1 MNYTKAQ
8 KEIFDALCAGKRVS
22 QFEIDANNI
31 FVTADGYKGYIIPK
45 NLICFSLEKVA
56 EMKPIPIKEII
67 QDQYQLTLTP
77 DLRII
82 DARRTARRLKGN
94 GKNVLVNAKFLSCF
108 QNPYFYQ
115 AENMNTGVAVT
126 EPVCRSSGQML
137 NLIARVSLQ
146 STPVISIRQCMGN
159 TVVAPMATAG
169 IVAVSSGCRRWS
181 EMTKQEAAAMLVQL
195 YADYST
201 LCDKYG
207 WPPSDGMSEAVAI
220 AVQSLQEVE

>member
-8 KEIFDALCAGKRVS
+8 REIFDALCAGKRVC

-56 EMKPIPIKEII
+56 DINPVPIKEII
-67 QDQYQLTLTP
+67 QDQYRLTLTP

-94 GKNVLVNAKFLSCF
+94 GKNVLVNAKFLACF

-115 AENMNTGVAVT
+115 VENMNTGVVVT
-126 EPVCRSSGQML
+126 EPVCRKGSE
-137 NLIARVSLQ
+137 LIEV
-146 STPVISIRQCMGN
+146 PVGYLMPIR
-159 TVVAPMATAG
+159 AT
-169 IVAVSSGCRRWS
+169 
-181 EMTKQEAAAMLVQL
+181 EVQGDYYD
-195 YADYST
+195 YADIAGGYMNEN
-201 LCDKYG
+201 
-207 WPPSDGMSEAVAI
+207 SD
-220 AVQSLQEVE
+220 SL

>member
-8 KEIFDALCAGKRVS
+8 KEIFDALCAGKRVF

-56 EMKPIPIKEII
+56 EIKPIPIKEII
-67 QDQYQLTLTP
+67 QDQYRLTLTL

-94 GKNVLVNAKFLSCF
+94 GKNVLVNVKFLSCF

-115 AENMNTGVAVT
+115 AENMNAGVVVT
-126 EPVCRSSGQML
+126 EPICRKGSE
-137 NLIARVSLQ
+137 LIEVPVGYLMPIRVS
-146 STPVISIRQCMGN
+146 
-159 TVVAPMATAG
+159 
-169 IVAVSSGCRRWS
+169 
-181 EMTKQEAAAMLVQL
+181 EVQGDYYD
-195 YADYST
+195 YADMQGVT
-201 LCDKYG
+201 
-207 WPPSDGMSEAVAI
+207 
-220 AVQSLQEVE
+220 